1 MPGQRQVRW
10 VHRGQVHVVQRVRAA
25 RHHGP
30 NPLLSFAPSL
40 LTWGSAVQM
49 SQDTF
54 IVQGMPG
61 VWDVHCQYEAG
72 GTGIG
77 PFPDLVSCSAHG
89 NL

>member
-1 MPGQRQVRW
+1 
-10 VHRGQVHVVQRVRAA
+10 
-25 RHHGP
+25 
-30 NPLLSFAPSL
+30 
-40 LTWGSAVQM
+40 M

>member
-1 MPGQRQVRW
+1 M
-10 VHRGQVHVVQRVRAA
+10 
-25 RHHGP
+25 
-30 NPLLSFAPSL
+30 L
-40 LTWGSAVQM
+40 AV
-49 SQDTF
+49 QDTF

>member
-1 MPGQRQVRW
+1 MEGDASSA
-10 VHRGQVHVVQRVRAA
+10 GLYAA
-25 RHHGP
+25 AHKAFKTAH
-30 NPLLSFAPSL
+30 
-40 LTWGSAVQM
+40 T
-49 SQDTF
+49 T
-54 IVQGMPG
+54 VQGMPG